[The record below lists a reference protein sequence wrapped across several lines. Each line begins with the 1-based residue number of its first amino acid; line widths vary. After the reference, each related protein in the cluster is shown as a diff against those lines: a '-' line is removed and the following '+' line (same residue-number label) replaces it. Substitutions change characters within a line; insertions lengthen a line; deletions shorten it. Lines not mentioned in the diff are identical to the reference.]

1 MKLNLKNNKIS
12 YAAKKEINKYSD
24 FSVDIG
30 KSNNYSSV
38 INSAGEYLLSIVENS
53 EEAKEE
59 TIFLIRI

>member
-12 YAAKKEINKYSD
+12 YAANKEINKYSD

-38 INSAGEYLLSIVENS
+38 INSAGEYLLSIGENS
-53 EEAKEE
+53 E
-59 TIFLIRI
+59 